1 MCQINQTQP
10 KIRTRRLILLKPLS
24 QQNHFSIPYSIVSC
38 TPFVKFIIKLTA
50 TLITLASPS
59 DYILLERFFNM
70 CFIYYIMYDRCDHWV
85 EQCLPNGEPVRLC
98 RQAEE
103 ERLGFACPQTQR
115 EHVVVERSQGFC
127 KDCEYMIQIGEE
139 STDTSKPTS
148 HCDIDNETR
157 DQTIVNTMRFVKKN
171 CVELLND

>member
-127 KDCEYMIQIGEE
+127 KDCEFRHVY
-139 STDTSKPTS
+139 
-148 HCDIDNETR
+148 R
-157 DQTIVNTMRFVKKN
+157 
-171 CVELLND
+171 

>member
-10 KIRTRRLILLKPLS
+10 KIRTRRFISFKSFSHRTTS
-24 QQNHFSIPYSIVSC
+24 QSRTQSFPARLFI
-38 TPFVKFIIKLTA
+38 KFIIKLTA
-50 TLITLASPS
+50 TLITPASPS
-59 DYILLERFFNM
+59 DYTLLERFFNM
-70 CFIYYIMYDRCDHWV
+70 CFIHYIMYDRCDHWV

-127 KDCEYMIQIGEE
+127 KDCEFRHVY
-139 STDTSKPTS
+139 
-148 HCDIDNETR
+148 R
-157 DQTIVNTMRFVKKN
+157 
-171 CVELLND
+171 